1 MLGARVALAIGGL
14 LTVASLRLHRLNI
27 GRAPHAAGQGVRRVA
42 TSGALWALV
51 LYGIGAFLV
60 TANAWHSPADAWSG
74 GCCDPQ
80 QSMWYLAW
88 TPYALGH
95 GIDPFVT
102 YQLNAPDG
110 VNLMWQAPMIAA
122 GILIAPVTVLFGPVV
137 SYNAA
142 DAAAFTFAGW
152 FTFFALRRYTNGL
165 SGPIV
170 GGAIYGFSSFMAPQA
185 ANHLQ
190 IALGAA
196 VVPLFLMLFDS
207 IVVRQRRSP
216 IVLGA
221 VLGLV
226 AAVELLIFEEF
237 LFTSAVIATIFLVV
251 LAVQRRDQ
259 IKLRAGYIATAVVTT
274 TVTVLILCAFP
285 LWIQFTGP
293 QRIHG
298 AVNDSDTFSID
309 LLNVILPTSYTRVA
323 PTAATDVSQHFS
335 GIFHEA
341 TAYVGVPLVIVL
353 IAFIAV
359 RWRDMTVRTAAVVG
373 TIALVFAMGPHLHIG
388 GANTG
393 WPLPW
398 WPVAHTPVLQDAT
411 PARITIFMWLAVAA
425 LVAILVD
432 RSFAAGAWRATA
444 RFAVIGVGVAA
455 LIPAPFASE
464 PTGTPAFFKHW
475 AQQGI
480 PESTVVMIAP
490 FFRDGA
496 GAAPMMWTAEAGAG
510 VRMPEAYAFVPS
522 ASGTPMY
529 GPPPNNLTHAMEF
542 IQDTGNAAV
551 VRGVARD
558 AVAADVRA
566 LGIDAVIV
574 GPMDQRRQ
582 MLAFFTDL
590 FGRPPQTV
598 EGVAIW
604 RHIKKEGVSST
615 PSS

>member
-1 MLGARVALAIGGL
+1 MLVARIALAIGGL
-14 LTVASLRLHRLNI
+14 LTVASARVARLHI
-27 GRAPHAAGQGVRRVA
+27 GRAPDAAGRGLQRLA

-51 LYGIGAFLV
+51 LYGVGAFLV
-60 TANAWHSPADAWSG
+60 TANAWHSPATAWSG

-95 GIDPFVT
+95 GIDPFFT

-137 SYNAA
+137 AYNVA

-165 SGPIV
+165 AGPLV

-196 VVPLFLMLFDS
+196 VVPLFLMLVDS

-216 IVLGA
+216 LVLGA

-226 AAVELLIFEEF
+226 ASIELLMFEEF
-237 LFTSAVIATIFLVV
+237 LFTSALIAVIFLIV

-259 IKLRAGYIATAVVTT
+259 IKRRAGFVATAVLTT
-274 TVTVLILCAFP
+274 TITGVVLCAFP

-293 QRIHG
+293 QGIHG

-309 LLNVILPTSYTRVA
+309 LLNVIVPTSYTRAA
-323 PTAATDVSQHFS
+323 PMAATDVSQHFS

-359 RWRDMTVRTAAVVG
+359 RWRDITVRTAAIVG
-373 TIALVFAMGPHLHIG
+373 TIALVFAMGPHLHIAG
-388 GANTG
+388 ENTG

-411 PARITIFMWLAVAA
+411 PARITIFIWLAVAA

-432 RSFAAGAWRATA
+432 RSFTAGVWRATA
-444 RFAVIGVGVAA
+444 RFAVIAVGVAA
-455 LIPAPFASE
+455 LIPAPFNAE
-464 PTGTPAFFKHW
+464 PTGTPAFFKQW
-475 AQQGI
+475 ARQGI

-522 ASGTPMY
+522 AAGTPMY
-529 GPPPNNLTHAMEF
+529 GPPPNNLSHAMEF
-542 IQDTGNAAV
+542 IQDSGNVAV
-551 VRGVARD
+551 VRGIARD
-558 AVAADVRA
+558 AVATDIRA

-574 GPMDQRRQ
+574 GPMDHREQ
-582 MLAFFTDL
+582 MIKFFTDL
-590 FGRPPQTV
+590 FGRPAQNV
-598 EGVAIW
+598 DGVAIW
-604 RHIKKEGVSST
+604 RDIKKEGVSST
-615 PSS
+615 PS